1 MSFFCGVVRV
11 FERFFVIN
19 THPNQNNTS
28 PQHNS
33 KLTPT
38 PANNQNKNTNSATK
52 AGGQIVNILYAV
64 DSIVARAYNT
74 DKTDGFSDSEKADVV
89 KIWRAVADAYATWE
103 VDVTTRDTTGE
114 AGTYGAQVFIG
125 GYNGDWLVGTAN
137 GKLACPNGLPN
148 QHNVGRPGGVAAVGA
163 FGYNMTTQK
172 QRAGYQSAYV
182 WLTDQPTFLT
192 QPMRAAI
199 HEVGHLLGLVHD
211 GQDLNGAKTG
221 TWNGG
226 ATGTWAPIMGFPYKK
241 AMALWTSGDGAYPG
255 AFSTGKAIDGSA
267 ISSQDDLATID
278 KFLAL
283 VAASTGAAARRRR
296 RRQPLDF

>member
-1 MSFFCGVVRV
+1 MLLIALAIAALTWCSFELGLCFC
-11 FERFFVIN
+11 
-19 THPNQNNTS
+19 
-28 PQHNS
+28 
-33 KLTPT
+33 
-38 PANNQNKNTNSATK
+38 
-52 AGGQIVNILYAV
+52 
-64 DSIVARAYNT
+64 ARAR
-74 DKTDGFSDSEKADVV
+74 ARRR
-89 KIWRAVADAYATWE
+89 WRGAAGRAAAVSPLHF
-103 VDVTTRDTTGE
+103 VG
-114 AGTYGAQVFIG
+114 
-125 GYNGDWLVGTAN
+125 LSGTAN